1 MKLPRRDYAKT
12 ISTVDDKMGQV
23 MQKLDAL
30 GLRENTVIIFQSD
43 NGHSIESYQIKHPEH
58 ASGLPRGHDY
68 GTQKA
73 GGNTGKWIGNK
84 GTFYEGGIR
93 VPSIVSY
100 PKEFPQGVVRD
111 QPVTAMDWMPT
122 VLKLCGV
129 QRPDL
134 KFDGHD
140 LLPVIKNNAPSPNQ
154 VMHWQWVSLWAVR
167 EGDWKLVQNR
177 NVPLALYNLSDDQPE
192 KTNHIDEHPEIVER
206 LQALHDEWAADV
218 APPAPEIVFAL
229 PRPDDAQL
237 KAAGAKLLN
246 NGGLLFSGSTVP
258 LEFGS
263 ESLSKIVGTGF
274 VLNVNAKL
282 DQVDGTLFDYGDA
295 DNRIALTL
303 NDDRICFTMTAGGKT
318 MVLRSP
324 DAPVPGQWV
333 AIIAEVDSDGH
344 MYLCVKNQD
353 PVHLP
358 GPGLLHAAPGGPLRV
373 GKKFVGRITG
383 LELQLRAEN

>member
-1 MKLPRRDYAKT
+1 MRTLGTPLPADDPRVERRRKALWNSTLEISDLEARLRQGGPEKYRKREHDRGKMLPRERIQHLLDPDSQFLEIGLLVAHDLYDGKQEIVRKGDYFPDMVTGHALQFIEKNRDNPFFLYLAFNLPHYPEQSDPKFDERYKDMKLPRRDYAKT

-154 VMHWQWVSLWAVR
+154 VMHWQWGNQWAVR
-167 EGDWKLVQNR
+167 QGDWKLIGNGKR
-177 NVPLALYNLSDDQPE
+177 GRSLGNLSGDKPE
-192 KTNHIDEHPEIVER
+192 SENFIKTKPQIAKR
-206 LQALHDEWAADV
+206 LLDLHLEWV
-218 APPAPEIVFAL
+218 KEVTP
-229 PRPDDAQL
+229 
-237 KAAGAKLLN
+237 
-246 NGGLLFSGSTVP
+246 
-258 LEFGS
+258 
-263 ESLSKIVGTGF
+263 
-274 VLNVNAKL
+274 
-282 DQVDGTLFDYGDA
+282 
-295 DNRIALTL
+295 
-303 NDDRICFTMTAGGKT
+303 GK
-318 MVLRSP
+318 R
-324 DAPVPGQWV
+324 
-333 AIIAEVDSDGH
+333 E
-344 MYLCVKNQD
+344 
-353 PVHLP
+353 
-358 GPGLLHAAPGGPLRV
+358 
-373 GKKFVGRITG
+373 
-383 LELQLRAEN
+383 